1 MAPTPELDTSTMVAR
16 LGLALAMGA
25 VIGWDRQRAG
35 KAAGMRTHMLI
46 SLGSCLFVLL
56 PAGLG
61 AQADALSR
69 AIQGVATG
77 VGFLGGGV
85 ILHHARSP
93 GGPAMVQGLTSAAA
107 IWLTAALGVIS
118 ACGLWRA
125 SAVAAGAALLVLV
138 AGKPME
144 KLLFRGDADDDQT

>member
-1 MAPTPELDTSTMVAR
+1 
-16 LGLALAMGA
+16 
-25 VIGWDRQRAG
+25 
-35 KAAGMRTHMLI
+35 MLI
-46 SLGSCLFVLL
+46 SLGSCLFVLI

-61 AQADALSR
+61 EHGDALSR
-69 AIQGVATG
+69 AIQGVAAG

-93 GGPAMVQGLTSAAA
+93 DGHAVVQGLTSAAA

-125 SAVAAGAALLVLV
+125 SALAAGAALLVLV

-144 KLLFRGDADDDQT
+144 KLFFRGDADDDQS